1 MKHLAPLLLS
11 ALLLA
16 TGTVEAAPTKIGIV
30 DMSRIYKDYHKT
42 LTNEAELEKDKAAAK
57 EEVDKRTKKYSAL
70 LSELEAKKRKLS
82 DPSLSPTVRQKE
94 MKEGEAKIAELESLR
109 RDINEFAQR
118 RQAQI
123 GDKLSR
129 MRKDILD
136 DLHKFVAEQSKAG
149 GYDLVFDK
157 SGRSTSGIEILLFSK
172 DAIDFTNDLLKEV
185 NKDAPAVEKKAA
197 AEK

>member
-1 MKHLAPLLLS
+1 MKHLATLLLC
-11 ALLLA
+11 ALTL
-16 TGTVEAAPTKIGIV
+16 TNGTLQAAPTKIGIV
-30 DMSRIYKDYHKT
+30 DMSRIYRDYHKT
-42 LTNEAELEKDKAAAK
+42 LTNETELEKDKAAAK
-57 EEVDKRTKKYSAL
+57 EEVDKRTKKYSTL
-70 LSELEAKKRKLS
+70 ISELDAKKKKLA
-82 DPSLSPTVRQKE
+82 DTSLPPAVRQKE
-94 MKEGEAKIAELESLR
+94 IKEAEAKVAEVESLR

-123 GDKLSR
+123 ADKLNR

-136 DLHKFVAEQSKAG
+136 DLHKFVAEKSKIS

-185 NKDAPAVEKKAA
+185 NKDAPAATKPTETGK
-197 AEK
+197 